1 MSNIMN
7 IIMQYCSDNF
17 PLIISAVIV
26 GLVTIPLANHL
37 KSRWIID
44 EKSLN
49 NIIYK
54 FKDSSKVEKFLL
66 APTSETKAL
75 ALFKL
80 IFDKI
85 SKILGS
91 VVLGCLGLNLFNY
104 IFNNY
109 SLYGVNL
116 YVIMAFIAITISI
129 LFILYYLFYLLFLF
143 ISSKY
148 EINISENLPYSF
160 KNELIFLKKVA
171 KSEIYIKYVKI
182 YTTMI
187 LLFCIPIIIWCIIL
201 FFYL

>member
-1 MSNIMN
+1 M
-7 IIMQYCSDNF
+7 
-17 PLIISAVIV
+17 
-26 GLVTIPLANHL
+26 
-37 KSRWIID
+37 
-44 EKSLN
+44 
-49 NIIYK
+49 
-54 FKDSSKVEKFLL
+54 
-66 APTSETKAL
+66 
-75 ALFKL
+75 
-80 IFDKI
+80 
-85 SKILGS
+85 
-91 VVLGCLGLNLFNY
+91 GCLVSSVSIFQELKQLLVILNY

-160 KNELIFLKKVA
+160 KNELIFLKNVA

>member
-66 APTSETKAL
+66 AQTSETKAL

-148 EINISENLPYSF
+148 EINISEKLPTSF
-160 KNELIFLKKVA
+160 KNELIFLKKVS
-171 KSEIYIKYVKI
+171 KSDIYIKYIKI

-187 LLFCIPIIIWCIIL
+187 LLFCIPIIIWSIVI

>member
-66 APTSETKAL
+66 AQTSETKAL